1 MQDFSRLD
9 ISVYNEATGFLI
21 TSQGLAGY
29 KFDDEP
35 ASHQWQQLVRE
46 GVFLP
51 VSLVS
56 DNGPTFRV
64 ILNDTL
70 TAQEKEECVDHFSA
84 KLLIPDGKL
93 ALIGGCE
100 YIWGEDSE
108 EYMEVLDVPP
118 GKYRVDV
125 YTCFT
130 GINGPSLYWG
140 NYEFDAGQPGAT
152 NAKDSGGP
160 LQSEPVGAW
169 FRRTRPQED
178 FPKWLVEH
186 CYEDPR
192 SDPGHEQFWYD
203 YEDVYQDD
211 DDAPGFVDFIVQLRT
226 LDTVPPPSNIVPILE
241 EDWIP
246 TEINLQLPPKCPR
259 GLPVRRLVKRK

>member
-1 MQDFSRLD
+1 MPYFSRLD

-21 TSQGLAGY
+21 ASEGLAGHKY
-29 KFDDEP
+29 DSEP
-35 ASHQWQQLVRE
+35 LGSEWQQLVRE

-51 VSLVS
+51 VSLVT
-56 DNGPTFRV
+56 DNCPIFRV

-70 TAQEKEECVDHFSA
+70 TEQEKEECVDHFAA
-84 KLLIPDGKL
+84 KLLILDGRL

-100 YIWGEDSE
+100 YIWGEDAE
-108 EYMEVLDVPP
+108 EFMKVLDVPP
-118 GKYRVDV
+118 AEYRVDV

-130 GINGPSLYWG
+130 GINGPDLYWG
-140 NYEFDAGQPGAT
+140 NYEVDAGQPGAT
-152 NAKDSGGP
+152 NDKGTGGP
-160 LQSEPVGAW
+160 LQSEPVGSW

-178 FPKWLVEH
+178 FPQWLVEH

-203 YEDVYQDD
+203 YEDVYEDD
-211 DDAPGFVDFIVQLRT
+211 DNEPGFVDFIVQLRKI
-226 LDTVPPPSNIVPILE
+226 DSVPPPPDILPLLE

-246 TEINLQLPPKCPR
+246 CEINLQLPVKCPR
-259 GLPVRRLVKRK
+259 GLQANNRVND